1 MASAKKL
8 GVGLCLIM
16 SLILLFSP
24 YTTCSKKDTDED
36 KPPEDDKWKKKDVR
50 DYSEADLEKL
60 FDQWEVR
67 N

>member
-8 GVGLCLIM
+8 GVGLCVIM
-16 SLILLFSP
+16 LLILLFSP
-24 YTTCSKKDTDED
+24 YTTCSKEDTDEE

>member
-8 GVGLCLIM
+8 GVGLCVIM
-16 SLILLFSP
+16 LLILLFSP
-24 YTTCSKKDTDED
+24 YATCSKEDTDED